1 MASFHSGVLALY
13 HGKTATVSAVTKDK
27 IEIRIEGGSTK
38 SVRPKDLEYLHPG
51 PVSALPPKT
60 LPEPNLE
67 ELLELIEGET
77 LPFPEFAELA
87 YGNRS
92 ADAFYSAWL
101 LLEDGTYFTGSVES
115 GVTPRPRAEIDA
127 ALAAAREK
135 EEKQL
140 RRAELLERIRS
151 GSLLPDDLP
160 AMREIEQVAFGE
172 AASSRLLK
180 ELDVEAA
187 PQKAHGLLLRLG
199 VWDHFVNP
207 HPRRAGIDLGN
218 PDIPLGPLPDEE
230 RVDLTHLAALAIDDE
245 GSNDPDDAIGY
256 EDGLLWVH
264 VADPAALVT
273 PGSAAD
279 DEAMNRGENLYLPE
293 GISHMLPPEATAVF
307 GLGLQPV
314 SPALSFAVRI
324 SDSGE
329 ATLEKMVLSRIRAER
344 LTYEGAAAHWD
355 KTPLCELRP
364 MLERFKE
371 KRRADGALFIDL
383 PEVKIRVEN
392 NEVAITPIGIT
403 PERELVA
410 NAMLAAGSAVAR
422 YADEHGIPLPFATQV
437 PPDAAELP
445 AGVEPGPATMFALRR
460 SCPPSV
466 VATVSGPH
474 SGLGLACYARVTS
487 PLRRYGDLLAHQ
499 QLRRVIKGEDP
510 LTMEYLDARLAVS
523 EREALARR
531 RLERQ
536 SNEFWTQVFLA
547 LHPDYRTEAILVLRQ
562 DDRLTYLIPELAY
575 EFKNRFGGKIALGE
589 HVPIQ
594 LARSDV
600 AEGIANFRVL

>member
-13 HGKTATVSAVTKDK
+13 HGKTAAVSAVTKDK

-38 SVRPKDLEYLHPG
+38 SVRPKDLDYLHPG
-51 PVSALPPKT
+51 PVSTLPPKT
-60 LPEPNLE
+60 LPEPNFE

-87 YGNRS
+87 YGTRS

-135 EEKQL
+135 EEKLL
-140 RRAELLERIRS
+140 RRAELVERIRS
-151 GSLLPDDLP
+151 GALLPDDLP

-180 ELDVEAA
+180 ELDIEAA

-199 VWDHFVNP
+199 VWDLFVNP

-218 PDIPLGPLPDEE
+218 PDLPLGTLPDEE
-230 RVDLTHLAALAIDDE
+230 RLDLTHLAALAIDDE
-245 GSNDPDDAIGY
+245 GSNDPDDAISY
-256 EDGLLWVH
+256 ADGLLWVH

-273 PGSAAD
+273 PGSPAD

-329 ATLEKMVLSRIRAER
+329 ATLEKMALSRIRVER
-344 LTYEGAAAHWD
+344 LTYEGAAAHWEE
-355 KTPLCELRP
+355 TPLRELRP
-364 MLERFKE
+364 LLERFKE

-392 NEVAITPIGIT
+392 REVAITPIGLT

-437 PPDAAELP
+437 PPEAAELP
-445 AGVEPGPATMFALRR
+445 AGIEPGPATMFALRR
-460 SCPPSV
+460 SCLPSV

-474 SGLGLACYARVTS
+474 SGLGLPCYARVTS

-499 QLRRVIKGEDP
+499 QLRRVIKGEEP
-510 LTMEYLDARLAVS
+510 LSMEYLDSRLAVS

-547 LHPDYRTEAILVLRQ
+547 LHTDYQTKAILVLRQ

-575 EFKNRFGGKIALGE
+575 EFKNRFGGKITLGE

-594 LARSDV
+594 LARSDT